1 MAKLRMAHAS
11 THGARKPPGPKRK
24 RERGANDGN
33 NNGQATHGARKPPG
47 PKTKVANNNG
57 QLCIATPPRVAH
69 AKPPGPTMACF
80 ASSATTGGA
89 CKHPWTKIV
98 FFYWKQ
104 LGPCSDE
111 RRCPC
116 ESTKCAGQAFH
127 TFLLP
132 APIQPPPKSIFG
144 PGGLRAPPV
153 VADESE
159 AGHCVHLFF
168 YIFFYFIFLR
178 LPFFIHFYEL

>member
-1 MAKLRMAHAS
+1 MVITMAKLRMVPAS
-11 THGARKPPGPKRK
+11 RLGQKRK
-24 RERGANDGN
+24 LLITMASYALQRHLGWRTQSRL
-33 NNGQATHGARKPPG
+33 GQQWPAS
-47 PKTKVANNNG
+47 
-57 QLCIATPPRVAH
+57 LCPPPRVAH
-69 AKPPGPTMACF
+69 A
-80 ASSATTGGA
+80 SLDQNS
-89 CKHPWTKIV
+89 V
-98 FFYWKQ
+98 FYWKQ

-178 LPFFIHFYEL
+178 LPFFIHFYELWAKLNYCNQC